1 MSTIILY
8 KNNRTLRLP
17 ILKFISSN
25 NKFKEDI
32 SKKILTKNNNL
43 PERKETLKI
52 VENKK
57 FLNLSST
64 LPDLHLNSEKYTN
77 KNNSEKSVQTIQ
89 TSFRNSDE
97 KFSNKNRLM
106 NIMKYVKLINKE
118 TQKRDNDSSV
128 IQKENIYK
136 ITKKKRKK
144 LLENYSQI
152 NHHFN
157 NIYYKKVEKNKSKII
172 NIAKINLNQKL
183 NFNRKNINR
192 NINNKNKFDLNKTQ
206 EETGKA
212 KVKKS
217 FSSIFHNAMLI
228 NNINKDT
235 KLLMNREY
243 YNNEINIP
251 KNIIHHDNSFS
262 NIFLKFNSQRF
273 IKDRENKIIKSNGR
287 FIYSKINNLK
297 HKFFV

>member
-25 NKFKEDI
+25 KKLKEDI
-32 SKKILTKNNNL
+32 SKKNLTKNNNL
-43 PERKETLKI
+43 PEKKETLKI
-52 VENKK
+52 TENKK
-57 FLNLSST
+57 FLNLST
-64 LPDLHLNSEKYTN
+64 LPDLPLNSEKYTN

-89 TSFRNSDE
+89 TCFRNSDD
-97 KFSNKNRLM
+97 KLSNKNRLI

-118 TQKRDNDSSV
+118 TQKRDNESSI

-136 ITKKKRKK
+136 LNKKKRKK

-157 NIYYKKVEKNKSKII
+157 NIYYKKLEKNKSKII
-172 NIAKINLNQKL
+172 DITKINLNQKL
-183 NFNRKNINR
+183 TDNKKTTNR
-192 NINNKNKFDLNKTQ
+192 NINYINKFDLNKTQ
-206 EETGKA
+206 EESGKT

-217 FSSIFHNAMLI
+217 FSSLFHNAMLI
-228 NNINKDT
+228 SNINKDT
-235 KLLMNREY
+235 KLLLNREH
-243 YNNEINIP
+243 YNNEISIH
-251 KNIIHHDNSFS
+251 KNIYHQDNSFS
-262 NIFLKFNSQRF
+262 NIFSKFNSQRF
-273 IKDRENKIIKSNGR
+273 IKEQENKLIKGNGR
-287 FIYSKINNLK
+287 FIYGRINSLK